1 VHRPHSNEPAARQDL
16 DTDVL
21 DNGDGVVHSEKRF
34 SNSFSPDRVDSTW
47 GFVVNYDFPYAPSI
61 PLPPSTSGYSSPLSQ
76 RVLTR
81 SSVGSRSSSRTLSP
95 PPICGIK
102 VEQLE
107 TEHTV
112 DRSDSPDFEHSPL
125 SNVPAVGTP
134 LISSTD
140 FRSPFSPRPDPPALF
155 APSQELNGASHSDQ
169 ESIASARSPEINS
182 PVIKLPENGTSPVS
196 SSGWSTLS
204 GEDASRMAAKSD
216 DSLSHRS
223 VGPAV
228 PVLRLQV
235 PVPNGTSQTARYDD
249 QVERGFR
256 ISMLLQ
262 YFGDTKLHFA
272 RVCRH

>member
-1 VHRPHSNEPAARQDL
+1 
-16 DTDVL
+16 
-21 DNGDGVVHSEKRF
+21 
-34 SNSFSPDRVDSTW
+34 
-47 GFVVNYDFPYAPSI
+47 
-61 PLPPSTSGYSSPLSQ
+61 
-76 RVLTR
+76 
-81 SSVGSRSSSRTLSP
+81 
-95 PPICGIK
+95 
-102 VEQLE
+102 
-107 TEHTV
+107 
-112 DRSDSPDFEHSPL
+112 
-125 SNVPAVGTP
+125 
-134 LISSTD
+134 
-140 FRSPFSPRPDPPALF
+140 
-155 APSQELNGASHSDQ
+155 
-169 ESIASARSPEINS
+169 
-182 PVIKLPENGTSPVS
+182 VIKLPENGTSPVS

-262 YFGDTKLHFA
+262 YFGDTKFHFA